1 MDNNKEDLKRFALW
15 FGVGVILIGSFLTI
29 MFLNNPTPTTPGL
42 LSKAVTAEDWS
53 KGEKNSKVT
62 LVEYSDFQCPAC
74 RNAEGAVQAIMG
86 EFGTH
91 ISFTYRNFPLR
102 TIHQNSQISAQAAE
116 AAGMQ
121 GKFWEMHSLL
131 FMNQTIW
138 SSQPADV
145 VQATFAD
152 YAKQLGLNVEQFK
165 KDMVSE
171 KAASLVD
178 EDAKSGEASGVD
190 STPTFFLNNKQLKP
204 QSNDDFRKS
213 IRDAVDAS
221 A

>member
-1 MDNNKEDLKRFALW
+1 
-15 FGVGVILIGSFLTI
+15 
-29 MFLNNPTPTTPGL
+29 
-42 LSKAVTAEDWS
+42 
-53 KGEKNSKVT
+53 
-62 LVEYSDFQCPAC
+62 
-74 RNAEGAVQAIMG
+74 
-86 EFGTH
+86 
-91 ISFTYRNFPLR
+91 
-102 TIHQNSQISAQAAE
+102 
-116 AAGMQ
+116 
-121 GKFWEMHSLL
+121 
-131 FMNQTIW
+131 MNQALW

-152 YAKQLGLNVEQFK
+152 YARQLGLNVEQFK

-171 KAASLVD
+171 KAANLVN

-190 STPTFFLNNKQLKP
+190 STPTFFLNNTQLKP